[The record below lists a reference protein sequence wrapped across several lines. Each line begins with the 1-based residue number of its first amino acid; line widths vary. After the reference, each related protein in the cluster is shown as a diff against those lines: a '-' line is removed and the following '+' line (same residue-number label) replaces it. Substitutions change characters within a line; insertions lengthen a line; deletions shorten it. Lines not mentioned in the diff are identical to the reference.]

1 MYFSL
6 DNSYLNDDDAEK
18 IFYYIRIQII
28 YIALLTFSK
37 HEPEKASH
45 ILDLCKLYD
54 NEFILNWYKNATK
67 EDVTKMLNE
76 LNLKKIPFFSDNI
89 RKTPLTYLEDK
100 ILFNYLEKMK
110 KNIYETPEEIS
121 TNINQLI
128 LNLNNFKKKITTL
141 DKFDEEKNLI
151 LTENVKKIRMII
163 RDKIKNGELLDKD
176 GFLSM
181 IWKNYPDNFVLFNF
195 YELIDKNEIFNEKL
209 IPILIPLFEN
219 YKHFTPLTEKIIENE
234 EYPEDFEPIQDSE
247 ILTEHIEKFS
257 PNYRYSPEKV
267 STSLMSGG
275 YKKKIYELILQ
286 QRQIYFKNEFHKISL
301 I

>member
-6 DNSYLNDDDAEK
+6 DNFYLNDDDAEK